1 MAQTRQKS
9 SSGSKMVKSVSND
22 WKEIYVDS
30 ALIAID
36 DYATRITFVNHR
48 PDFEKEGIIV
58 ESRVVDI
65 IMSKKTLIEL
75 SEIFSSIVKEIKE
88 EEGDH
93 EE

>member
-1 MAQTRQKS
+1 MAQTKKKS
-9 SSGSKMVKSVSND
+9 SVDSKFVKSVSND

-36 DYATRITFVNHR
+36 DYAARITFVNHR

-58 ESRVVDI
+58 ESGVVDI

-75 SEIFSSIVKEIKE
+75 SAVFSSIVKEIKE
-88 EEGDH
+88 EEGDY